1 MTYIYILASAGLIIS
16 VISDRRKTVKALK
29 NALNMFLKMLP
40 LLFITLALVS
50 IVLYFLPDHV
60 IADYLSGSDL
70 FAGTA
75 AAALIGSISLLPGF
89 ITFPLAGLLLEQGV
103 SYTIIAAFTVCLMMV
118 GIVTYPIERKYFGMK
133 SSTSFHINFW
143 VDCCRFFHSTRR
155 RRCEYL
161 DI

>member
-133 SSTSFHINFW
+133 LTVIRNISAFIIAIIISI
-143 VDCCRFFHSTRR
+143 VIGIIYG
-155 RRCEYL
+155 EVL
-161 DI
+161 